1 MEGSKK
7 GNKEEGVEQREGV
20 ANEEIA
26 ETTEEKERKEERRER
41 EREREKSRQKIE
53 EHREAKHG
61 KYRMKVRE

>member
-26 ETTEEKERKEERRER
+26 ETTEEKERKKEGRER
-41 EREREKSRQKIE
+41 ERQTEN
-53 EHREAKHG
+53 
-61 KYRMKVRE
+61 

>member
-26 ETTEEKERKEERRER
+26 ETTEEKERKKEER
-41 EREREKSRQKIE
+41 ERERKADRKLKNIERQNM
-53 EHREAKHG
+53 G
-61 KYRMKVRE
+61 STG

>member
-26 ETTEEKERKEERRER
+26 ETTEEKERKKEGRER
-41 EREREKSRQKIE
+41 ERKADRKLKNIERQNMGST
-53 EHREAKHG
+53 G
-61 KYRMKVRE
+61 